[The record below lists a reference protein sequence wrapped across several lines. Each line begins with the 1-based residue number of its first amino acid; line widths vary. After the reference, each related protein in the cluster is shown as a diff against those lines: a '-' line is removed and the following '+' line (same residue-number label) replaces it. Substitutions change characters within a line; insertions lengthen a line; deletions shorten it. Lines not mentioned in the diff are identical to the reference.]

1 LGERFKKVTP
11 NRWMLKA
18 ADERQR
24 EAKLKDKDEIEQKRQ
39 EYQDFMDWKDRGILF
54 DLEKRFQIV
63 NPTLSLLLPIA
74 LNMSTLIDV
83 QLGRQEK
90 RRRDLLIG
98 WLNKNYGQIQKY
110 IPRMVIKNERG
121 EIKGPNVDMWKKYVE
136 DNPDADIHN
145 FLSKQ

>member
-1 LGERFKKVTP
+1 MSRP
-11 NRWMLKA
+11 

-24 EAKLKDKDEIEQKRQ
+24 EAKLKDKDEIGQKRQ

-54 DLEKRFQIV
+54 DLEEGFEIV

-74 LNMSTLIDV
+74 LNMSTLINV
-83 QLGRQEK
+83 PLGRQEK

-98 WLNKNYGQIQKY
+98 WLNKNYEQIQKY

-121 EIKGPNVDMWKKYVE
+121 EMKGPNVDMWKKYVK
-136 DNPDADIHN
+136 DNPGADIHS
-145 FLSKQ
+145 FVSKQ